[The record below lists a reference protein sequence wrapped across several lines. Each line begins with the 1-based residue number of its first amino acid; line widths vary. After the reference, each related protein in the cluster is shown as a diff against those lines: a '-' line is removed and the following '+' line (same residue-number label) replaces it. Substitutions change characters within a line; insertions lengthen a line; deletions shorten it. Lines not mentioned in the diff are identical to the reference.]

1 MPPSVLGKRRRNNL
15 DNPEKENLKRRL
27 PFVISNDENINP
39 FVSSPASTPQ
49 KRARTTNTPHTVGQ
63 NVYNE
68 ARHILRKSAGRLVG
82 REVERDELEAFVSTR
97 LSGRKSGAIY
107 ISGPP
112 GTGKSATVTEVLENL
127 CQQPATRTSFVNCV
141 SLKDASGVYAK
152 LLADFD
158 ALEVLQDSELSALQK
173 LFHMKDRTHL
183 VVLDEVDHLLAVDL
197 DFLYNIFQWSLQK
210 SSNLIL
216 IGIANALDFTDR
228 FLPRLR
234 SKGLKPQLLPFMP
247 YTVTQITSILSTKLK
262 STLPIGSSSSAD
274 FVPFIHPMALQF
286 AAKKVAAQTGDLR
299 KAFSLCIRA
308 IDLVESETRAKSQAI
323 TPSPSP
329 SPPKKPLAE
338 NKSLS
343 PIKSPLENLLSSP
356 SRTPRRH
363 NIKSLPSRDASDTI
377 SSFTVDSAPRAT
389 IAHMARV
396 TATVFSN
403 GTSTR
408 LASLNLQQKAAL
420 CTLCV
425 LEAKH
430 RSNRRNPVDSNGNPT
445 TPSKKDT
452 QLSAPTMKM
461 LYETYSQLCKR
472 DNAIHAITNTE
483 FRDVVGSLEAQSL
496 VTFFDSRNGS
506 LTPSR
511 TSNGTPSRRGRG
523 SGGFGRVFSEDK
535 RVTSSVGFNEVRE
548 SLNGPG
554 ADVLRDLMNEEK
566 F

>member
-1 MPPSVLGKRRRNNL
+1 VKRRSL
-15 DNPEKENLKRRL
+15 L
-27 PFVISNDENINP
+27 VISNDENINP
-39 FVSSPASTPQ
+39 FVTSPASTPQ
-49 KRARTTNTPHTVGQ
+49 KSERTAKISRVVGQ
-63 NVYNE
+63 SVYNE
-68 ARHILRKSAGRLVG
+68 ARHILRKSVSRLVG
-82 REVERDELEAFVSTR
+82 REVERDELEAFISTR

-127 CQQPATRTSFVNCV
+127 RQHPATRTSFVNCV

-158 ALEVLQDSELSALQK
+158 ALDVLQDSELSALQK

-216 IGIANALDFTDR
+216 IGIANALYFTDR
-228 FLPRLR
+228 FLPRLK

-247 YTVTQITSILSTKLK
+247 YTVTQIASILSTKLK
-262 STLPIGSSSSAD
+262 STLPSGGSTSAD

-343 PIKSPLENLLSSP
+343 PIKSPLVENLNLSSP
-356 SRTPRRH
+356 PRRH
-363 NIKSLPSRDASDTI
+363 DSKSPSRNGSDMI
-377 SSFTVDSAPRAT
+377 SNFTVESAPRAT

-396 TATVFSN
+396 TAAVFSN

-408 LASLNLQQKAAL
+408 LASLNLQQRAVL
-420 CTLCV
+420 CALCV
-425 LEAKH
+425 LEAKY
-430 RSNRRNPVDSNGNPT
+430 RSTRRNPIDSNGNPI

-452 QLSAPTMKM
+452 QSSAPTMKK

-472 DNAIHAITNTE
+472 ENAIHAVTSTE
-483 FRDVVGSLEAQSL
+483 FHDVVGSLEAQSL
-496 VTFFDSRNGS
+496 VTFVDGRNGS

-511 TSNGTPSRRGRG
+511 TPSGTPSRRGRG
-523 SGGFGRVFSEDK
+523 SGGFGRGFSEDK

-554 ADVLRDLMNEEK
+554 AGVLRDLMDGED
-566 F
+566 